1 MKNSPKSWSFVGI
14 DCQIYSQS
22 PSDKADDN
30 NDDDDDD
37 KDNDN
42 GVDEDTDDDK
52 NHNAKEN
59 EGKSENSDLPFE
71 FSIIS
76 AVTMTASSLEN
87 PLVSAPL
94 PPKNNQFGFRGHRF
108 VDAFHFYLHPFCMC

>member
-1 MKNSPKSWSFVGI
+1 MKNWPKSWSFVGI
-14 DCQIYSQS
+14 DCQFHSQS
-22 PSDKADDN
+22 PSDEADDN
-30 NDDDDDD
+30 NDDDDDN

-76 AVTMTASSLEN
+76 AVAMTASS
-87 PLVSAPL
+87 
-94 PPKNNQFGFRGHRF
+94 QFGFRGHRF